1 MKVMKKTSLLKQLIL
16 SPEILVMPGAYDA
29 LSAKIVQQSG
39 FKSVVIGG
47 YATTAALLGKPDV
60 GLLGFSEMLDHARYI
75 AGAVEIP
82 VFADADTGYG
92 NVTNV
97 QRTIREYE
105 RAGVAGL
112 FIEDQVFPKRCG
124 HMEGKEVI
132 PVADMTAKIKSA
144 VDAREDPDF
153 VVMARTDALAISGM
167 DETIDRA
174 NRYVEAGADA
184 IFVEAPRTE
193 VELRRLAREIEAPLF
208 ASMLEGGKTPA
219 LTPAVL
225 EEMGFKGVFYG
236 LSTLY
241 AAAWATRAVLAE
253 IRDRGTTEGFQNRMI
268 TFHEFN
274 VLVGLTE
281 IRENEQTY
289 NFSST
294 QVMKGA
300 FP

>member
-16 SPEILVMPGAYDA
+16 SPEILIMPGAYDA
-29 LSAKIVQQSG
+29 LSARIVEQSG
-39 FKSVVIGG
+39 FNSVVIGG

-60 GLLGFSEMLDHARYI
+60 GLLGFSEMLNHARYI

-132 PVADMTAKIKSA
+132 PVMEMTAKIKSA
-144 VDAREDPDF
+144 VDARADLDF
-153 VVMARTDALAISGM
+153 IVMARTDALAICGL
-167 DETIDRA
+167 EKTIDRA
-174 NRYVEAGADA
+174 NRYYEAGADA

-193 VELRRLAREIEAPLF
+193 AELRQLAREIEAPLF
-208 ASMLEGGKTPA
+208 ASMLEGGKTPVF
-219 LTPAVL
+219 TPAVL
-225 EEMGFKGVFYG
+225 EQMGFKGVFYG

-253 IRDRGTTEGFQNRMI
+253 IRARGTTEAFLNRMI

-274 VLVGLTE
+274 ALVGLAQ
-281 IRENEQTY
+281 IREKEQSY
-289 NFSST
+289 DW
-294 QVMKGA
+294 
-300 FP
+300 